1 MSETPEQVLEKV
13 LINHSSDSSS
23 FDVVAYINEIFPNEQ
38 SLASIDDVITKIESE
53 ISSLD
58 EEISFAVQSSCED
71 QKKGEQALQES
82 EESIQI
88 LVEQIQSI
96 ALQAKQS
103 EQTVREITSNMKLLD
118 LAKKNLSHS
127 IAVLTNLYQLVSGT
141 MDLES
146 AVSSKKYDDAA
157 LHLQQTLDILHLVSK
172 YNSVPKIA
180 DLSKRVTD
188 LKTHLI
194 SQVSEELKQG
204 LFNGTPNIK
213 NLKDCCKVLEAS
225 VAVEAQEEILN
236 KLIEAQLQDYK
247 LIFEPSQDEAWLD
260 QIDHRYVW
268 ARQRFA
274 QFENRFNNIF
284 PTSWNVS
291 EKLAVAFC
299 NETELQLTTVMQ
311 RRLRELD
318 VNVLWFAIL
327 RTFEFEDW
335 LGKKY
340 AGTHVSTLKKS
351 PMKSEA
357 GNPFLTSDT
366 DNTLNEVKKSSG
378 NAKNPFSLLIARC
391 FEKHMDIYVKAKSS
405 KIHQQIEKYRTQV
418 LKVVSM
424 SREPGAEINVLGQL
438 ADAEYLSNA
447 TELFV
452 TFKSCLVDFC
462 KISTS
467 RPLLGLINNCFKSQL
482 KQYSSIVL
490 LEAIPGTRGT
500 VFLKL
505 EKRGKL
511 HSEMFPSQKKPEIPM
526 SNVSKKTLSEKLS
539 QFKSLMS
546 DKDNLSLT
554 KVTEALSSTENIT
567 PLTKAEV
574 CFTCK
579 ILGTVDWCYET
590 TLQLETKLRE
600 KINLTEE
607 VAEKEVSFEQE
618 LSLLNQITMSAI
630 GSLVDDLYFT
640 CCHKVMIQAIPKV
653 NWEGIQAAGDTS
665 PYVREC
671 KYNH

>member
-1 MSETPEQVLEKV
+1 
-13 LINHSSDSSS
+13 
-23 FDVVAYINEIFPNEQ
+23 
-38 SLASIDDVITKIESE
+38 
-53 ISSLD
+53 
-58 EEISFAVQSSCED
+58 
-71 QKKGEQALQES
+71 
-82 EESIQI
+82 
-88 LVEQIQSI
+88 
-96 ALQAKQS
+96 
-103 EQTVREITSNMKLLD
+103 MK
-118 LAKKNLSHS
+118 
-127 IAVLTNLYQLVSGT
+127 
-141 MDLES
+141 
-146 AVSSKKYDDAA
+146 
-157 LHLQQTLDILHLVSK
+157 
-172 YNSVPKIA
+172 
-180 DLSKRVTD
+180 
-188 LKTHLI
+188 
-194 SQVSEELKQG
+194 
-204 LFNGTPNIK
+204 
-213 NLKDCCKVLEAS
+213 
-225 VAVEAQEEILN
+225 
-236 KLIEAQLQDYK
+236 
-247 LIFEPSQDEAWLD
+247 
-260 QIDHRYVW
+260 
-268 ARQRFA
+268 
-274 QFENRFNNIF
+274 
-284 PTSWNVS
+284 
-291 EKLAVAFC
+291 
-299 NETELQLTTVMQ
+299 
-311 RRLRELD
+311 RRIRELD

-340 AGTHVSTLKKS
+340 AGTHVSTLNKS
-351 PMKSEA
+351 PMKSEP

-366 DNTLNEVKKSSG
+366 DNTSSEVKKSSG
-378 NAKNPFSLLIARC
+378 NTKNPFSLLIARC

-405 KIHQQIEKYRTQV
+405 KIHQQIEKYRSQV
-418 LKVVSM
+418 LKVVSL
-424 SREPGAEINVLGQL
+424 SRDPGAEINVLGQL

-467 RPLLGLINNCFKSQL
+467 RPLLGLINNCFKIQL

-511 HSEMFPSQKKPEIPM
+511 HSEMFPTKKPDIPIA
-526 SNVSKKTLSEKLS
+526 SVSKKTLSEKFT

-600 KINLTEE
+600 KISLTEE

-671 KYNH
+671 CALLKHSVPRIRDQLVNFKRFFTRAMIDFVGEAFCPNLLNSLLMCKYLPPAAAETLLMDVYAMKNFLMNLPNIDSSSTKQVPASFRKIVENGMVKSEHLLQAILSPHNDINRFVDSYKQLMIGEDHQLRCSQKLSN